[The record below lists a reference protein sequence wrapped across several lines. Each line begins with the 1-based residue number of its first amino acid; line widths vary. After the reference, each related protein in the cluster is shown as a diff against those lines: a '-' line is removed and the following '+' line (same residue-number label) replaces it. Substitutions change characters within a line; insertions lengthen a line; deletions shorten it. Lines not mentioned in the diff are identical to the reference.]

1 MCETEIMF
9 SILTYEPFEKIT
21 GDEKKYI
28 EAVLNGDTKGQQG
41 YPLYDELMKALKVC
55 KDTKDSTALVQW
67 YEKHYTTKAEGKIK
81 VLWSKDKDERTYY
94 PVLFKKIC
102 YYCLTECNLQAKD
115 FLNHFNIK
123 DNIIRKWG
131 ISPVYG
137 RIANKGTHTSI
148 TILRNGKK
156 QKDLTKVIKSAFYE
170 ASRQAKIKKN
180 NGKWST
186 MKKKDSLKFVDVFA
200 GTGTVSASVDANE
213 IYVNDKEYGAACFLY
228 CVSHD
233 EMQVRTRLA
242 ELHNGIISNYYKGGK
257 LYTKK
262 HWEKDKQKT
271 DKYKSINDES
281 FDELIIRLRNNYRSM
296 HETYKKYVKK
306 PFNVLI
312 REENEDMLYDIGI
325 AWFFLNSLPQ
335 NSYSG
340 NKFKVSDMDIDT
352 YYSYLKLRLEVVIS
366 DNGSN
371 IDLNSLLGKYGNK
384 KHELIKNL
392 ELKAEDIKFSE
403 GKKFMSGFKKVE
415 VKKED
420 FKNFLN
426 SAVVSDDYFV
436 YLDSPYFL
444 TTQYDVGF
452 YDKEHKKMLDIL
464 RKATYS
470 WLFSMQY
477 YEGSTKKVKKVRR
490 PTLKE
495 YSRQIKDYDAYYKGF
510 VGKFKKNDEGY
521 LVVENITNQKKLDEL
536 YVILFNKIGKYDNVN
551 KKLREMMICNF
562 DVRPAIKY
570 GSNEVVLP
578 MREFLKLESQ
588 KGKKYSTIYKHAV
601 KWRQRQIKKKIGS
614 CEIL

>member
-1 MCETEIMF
+1 MCETMF

-28 EAVLNGDTKGQQG
+28 KAVLNGDTQGQQD
-41 YPLYDELMKALKVC
+41 YPLYDELMQAFIGFTAKK
-55 KDTKDSTALVQW
+55 KSTALKQW
-67 YEKHYTTKAEGKIK
+67 YEKHYTTKAVGKIK

-131 ISPVYG
+131 ISPMYG
-137 RIANKGTHTSI
+137 KLAKNDTYSYIP
-148 TILRNGKK
+148 ILRNGKK
-156 QKDLTKVIKSAFYE
+156 QKYLTKVIKATFYE
-170 ASRQAKIKKN
+170 ASRQAKN
-180 NGKWST
+180 NGKCST
-186 MKKKDSLKFVDVFA
+186 MKKKDLLKFVDVFA

-213 IYVNDKEYGAACFLY
+213 TYVNDKELGAACFLY
-228 CVSHD
+228 SMSND

-296 HETYKKYVKK
+296 HETYKKYVKRT
-306 PFNVLI
+306 FNDLI
-312 REENEDMLYDIGI
+312 REENEEMLYDIGI
-325 AWFFLNSLPQ
+325 VWFFLKSLPQ

-340 NKFKVSDMDIDT
+340 NKFKFSDMDIDN

-366 DNGSN
+366 NNGSN
-371 IDLNSLLGKYGNK
+371 TDLDSLLGKYGNK

-392 ELKAEDIKFSE
+392 ELKAEDIEFSK
-403 GKKFMSGFKKVE
+403 GKKFISGFKKVE

-420 FKNFLN
+420 FKKFLD
-426 SAVVSDDYFV
+426 SVIDSDDYFV

-477 YEGSTKKVKKVRR
+477 YEGSTKEVKKVRR

-495 YSRQIKDYDAYYKGF
+495 CYRQIKDYDAYYKGF
-510 VGKFKKNDEGY
+510 VGNFKKNDEGY
-521 LVVENITNQKKLDEL
+521 LVVENITNRKKLDEL
-536 YVILFNKIGKYDNVN
+536 YVILFNLN
-551 KKLREMMICNF
+551 
-562 DVRPAIKY
+562 
-570 GSNEVVLP
+570 
-578 MREFLKLESQ
+578 
-588 KGKKYSTIYKHAV
+588 YS
-601 KWRQRQIKKKIGS
+601 
-614 CEIL
+614 

>member
-1 MCETEIMF
+1 MCETMF

-28 EAVLNGDTKGQQG
+28 KAVLNGDTKGQQG
-41 YPLYDELMKALKVC
+41 YPLYDELMKAFKVC

-67 YEKHYTTKAEGKIK
+67 YEKHYTTKAVGKIK

-131 ISPVYG
+131 ISPIYD
-137 RIANKGTHTSI
+137 RLSNKDTYI
-148 TILRNGKK
+148 YIPILRNGKK
-156 QKDLTKVIKSAFYE
+156 QKGLTKVIKSVFYE

-180 NGKWST
+180 NGKCST
-186 MKKKDSLKFVDVFA
+186 MKKKDLLKFVDVFA

-233 EMQVRTRLA
+233 ELKVRTRLA
-242 ELHNGIISNYYKGGK
+242 ELHNGIISKYFDNGK
-257 LYTKK
+257 WYSKK
-262 HWEKDKQKT
+262 DWEKDKQKT
-271 DKYKSINDES
+271 DKYKSINDKN

-296 HETYKKYVKK
+296 HKTYMKNVKK
-306 PFNVLI
+306 TFNAMI

-325 AWFFLNSLPQ
+325 VWFLLNSLPQ

-340 NKFKVSDMDIDT
+340 NKYKVSDMDVDS
-352 YYSYLKLRLEVVIS
+352 YYSYLKSRLEVVLS

-371 IDLNSLLGKYGNK
+371 IALDSLLGKYGNK

-392 ELKAEDIKFSE
+392 ELKAEDIEFSK
-403 GKKFMSGFKKVE
+403 GKKFISGFKKVE

-420 FKNFLN
+420 FKKILD
-426 SAVVSDDYFV
+426 SVVDSDDYFV

-452 YDKEHKKMLDIL
+452 YDKEHEEMLDIL
-464 RKATYS
+464 REATYN

-521 LVVENITNQKKLDEL
+521 LVVDGITDKEKLKALEL

-578 MREFLKLESQ
+578 MREFLKLESK
-588 KGKKYSTIYKHAV
+588 KGKKYSTIYKYAV
-601 KWRQRQIKKKIGS
+601 KWRQRQIKKKFSSG
-614 CEIL
+614 EIL

>member
-1 MCETEIMF
+1 MCEKETMF

-28 EAVLNGDTKGQQG
+28 KAVLNGDMKGQQG
-41 YPLYDELMKALKVC
+41 YPLYDELMEAFKVC
-55 KDTKDSTALVQW
+55 KNTKDSTALAQW
-67 YEKHYTTKAEGKIK
+67 YEKHYTTKAVGKIK

-131 ISPVYG
+131 ISPMYG
-137 RIANKGTHTSI
+137 KLAKKDTYSYIP
-148 TILRNGKK
+148 ILRNGKK
-156 QKDLTKVIKSAFYE
+156 QKYLTKVIKATFYE
-170 ASRQAKIKKN
+170 ASRQAKS
-180 NGKWST
+180 NGKCST
-186 MKKKDSLKFVDVFA
+186 MKKKDLLKFVDVFA

-213 IYVNDKEYGAACFLY
+213 TYVNDKELGAACFLY
-228 CVSHD
+228 SMSND

-296 HETYKKYVKK
+296 HETYKKYVKRT
-306 PFNVLI
+306 FNYLI
-312 REENEDMLYDIGI
+312 REENEEMLYDIGI
-325 AWFFLNSLPQ
+325 VWFFLNSLRQ

-340 NKFKVSDMDIDT
+340 NKFKVSDMDVDN
-352 YYSYLKLRLEVVIS
+352 YYSYLKSRLEVVLS

-371 IDLNSLLGKYGNK
+371 IALNSLLGKYGNK

-392 ELKAEDIKFSE
+392 ELKAEDIEFSK
-403 GKKFMSGFKKVE
+403 GKKFISGFKKVE

-420 FKNFLN
+420 FKKFLD
-426 SAVVSDDYFV
+426 SVIDSDDYFV

-477 YEGSTKKVKKVRR
+477 YEGSTKEVKKVRR

-510 VGKFKKNDEGY
+510 VGNFKKNDEGY
-521 LVVENITNQKKLDEL
+521 LVVENITNRKKLDEL
-536 YVILFNKIGKYDNVN
+536 YVILFNYVRKNKTVN
-551 KKLREMMICNF
+551 TKLREMMICNF

-570 GSNEVVLP
+570 GSNEVILP

-601 KWRQRQIKKKIGS
+601 KWRQRQIKKKFGS

>member
-1 MCETEIMF
+1 MCETMF

-28 EAVLNGDTKGQQG
+28 KAVLNGDTKGQQG
-41 YPLYDELMKALKVC
+41 YPLYDELMKAFKVC

-67 YEKHYTTKAEGKIK
+67 YEKHYTTKVVGKIK

-131 ISPVYG
+131 ISPMYG
-137 RIANKGTHTSI
+137 KLAKNDTYSYIP
-148 TILRNGKK
+148 ILRNGKK
-156 QKDLTKVIKSAFYE
+156 QKYLTKVIKATFYE
-170 ASRQAKIKKN
+170 ASRQAKN
-180 NGKWST
+180 NGKCST
-186 MKKKDSLKFVDVFA
+186 MKKKDLLKFVDVFA

-213 IYVNDKEYGAACFLY
+213 TYVNDKELGAACFLY
-228 CVSHD
+228 SMSND

-296 HETYKKYVKK
+296 HETYKKYVKRT
-306 PFNVLI
+306 FNDLI
-312 REENEDMLYDIGI
+312 REENEEMLYDIGI
-325 AWFFLNSLPQ
+325 VWFFLKSLPQ

-340 NKFKVSDMDIDT
+340 NKFKFSDMDIDN

-366 DNGSN
+366 NNGSN
-371 IDLNSLLGKYGNK
+371 TDLDSLLGKYGNK

-392 ELKAEDIKFSE
+392 ELKAEDIEFSK
-403 GKKFMSGFKKVE
+403 GKKFISGFKKVE

-420 FKNFLN
+420 FKKFLD
-426 SAVVSDDYFV
+426 SVIDSDDYFV

-477 YEGSTKKVKKVRR
+477 YEGSTKEVKKVRR

-495 YSRQIKDYDAYYKGF
+495 CYRQIKDYDAYYKGF
-510 VGKFKKNDEGY
+510 VGNFKKNDEGY
-521 LVVENITNQKKLDEL
+521 LVVENITNRKKLDEL
-536 YVILFNKIGKYDNVN
+536 YVILFNYVRKNKTVN
-551 KKLREMMICNF
+551 TKLREMMICNF

-570 GSNEVVLP
+570 GSNEVILP

-601 KWRQRQIKKKIGS
+601 KWRQRQIKKKFGS

>member
-1 MCETEIMF
+1 MRETMF
-9 SILTYEPFEKIT
+9 RILTYEPFEKIT

-28 EAVLNGDTKGQQG
+28 KAVLKDDLISQQN
-41 YPLYDELMKALKVC
+41 YPLYNELMQAFNAC
-55 KDTKDSTALVQW
+55 KGTDVSSLVKW
-67 YEKHYTTKAEGKIK
+67 YNKYYTTKAVGEIK

-115 FLNHFNIK
+115 FLKQFNIK

-156 QKDLTKVIKSAFYE
+156 QDYLTKVIKSAFYE

-186 MKKKDSLKFVDVFA
+186 MKKKDLLKFVDVFA

-213 IYVNDKEYGAACFLY
+213 TYVNDKEYGAACFLY
-228 CVSHD
+228 CVSND

-262 HWEKDKQKT
+262 HWKKDKQKT
-271 DKYKSINDES
+271 DKYKSINDKN
-281 FDELIIRLRNNYRSM
+281 FDELMIRLRNNFIYI
-296 HETYKKYVKK
+296 HKTYMKYINKTIY
-306 PFNVLI
+306 NLI
-312 REENEDMLYDIGI
+312 RKENEEMLYDIGI

-352 YYSYLKLRLEVVIS
+352 YYSYLKSRLEVVLS
-366 DNGSN
+366 DNGIN
-371 IDLNSLLGKYGNK
+371 IDLDSLLGKYGNK
-384 KHELIKNL
+384 KHELIKKL
-392 ELKAEDIKFSE
+392 ELKAEDVKFSK
-403 GKKFMSGFKKVE
+403 GKKFMSDFNKTE
-415 VKKED
+415 IKKED
-420 FKNFLN
+420 FKKILK
-426 SAVVSDDYFV
+426 SVVSDDYFV

-452 YDKEHKKMLDIL
+452 YDKEHKKMLGIL

-490 PTLKE
+490 PRLEE
-495 YSRQIKDYDAYYKGF
+495 YSNQIKDYDAYYKGF

-536 YVILFNKIGKYDNVN
+536 YVILFNYVGKN
-551 KKLREMMICNF
+551 KTVKTKLREMMICNF

-578 MREFLKLESQ
+578 MHEFLKLESK

-601 KWRQRQIKKKIGS
+601 KWRQRQIKKKFSSG
-614 CEIL
+614 EIL

>member
-1 MCETEIMF
+1 MRETMF
-9 SILTYEPFEKIT
+9 RILTYEPFEKIT

-28 EAVLNGDTKGQQG
+28 KAVLNGDTQGQQD
-41 YPLYDELMKALKVC
+41 YPLYDELMQAFIGFTAKK
-55 KDTKDSTALVQW
+55 KSTALKQW
-67 YEKHYTTKAEGKIK
+67 YEKHYTTKVVGKIK
-81 VLWSKDKDERTYY
+81 VFWSKDKDERTYY

-131 ISPVYG
+131 ISPMYG
-137 RIANKGTHTSI
+137 KLAKNDTYSYIP
-148 TILRNGKK
+148 ILRNGKK
-156 QKDLTKVIKSAFYE
+156 QKYLTKVIKATFYE
-170 ASRQAKIKKN
+170 ASRQAKN
-180 NGKWST
+180 NGKCST
-186 MKKKDSLKFVDVFA
+186 MKKKDLLKFVDVFA

-213 IYVNDKEYGAACFLY
+213 TYVNDKELGAACFLY
-228 CVSHD
+228 SMSND
-233 EMQVRTRLA
+233 EKQVRTRLA

-296 HETYKKYVKK
+296 HETYKKYVKRT
-306 PFNVLI
+306 FNDLI
-312 REENEDMLYDIGI
+312 REENEEMLYDIGI
-325 AWFFLNSLPQ
+325 VWFFLKSLPQ

-340 NKFKVSDMDIDT
+340 NKFKFSDMDIDN

-366 DNGSN
+366 NNGSN
-371 IDLNSLLGKYGNK
+371 TDLDSLLGKYGNK

-392 ELKAEDIKFSE
+392 ELKAEDIEFSK
-403 GKKFMSGFKKVE
+403 GKKFISGFKKVE

-420 FKNFLN
+420 FKKFLD
-426 SAVVSDDYFV
+426 SVIDSDDYFV

-477 YEGSTKKVKKVRR
+477 YEGSTKEVKKVRR

-495 YSRQIKDYDAYYKGF
+495 CYRQIKDYDAYYKGF
-510 VGKFKKNDEGY
+510 VGNFKKNDEGY
-521 LVVENITNQKKLDEL
+521 LVVENITNRKKLDEL
-536 YVILFNKIGKYDNVN
+536 YVILFNYVRKNKTVN
-551 KKLREMMICNF
+551 TKLREMMICNF

-570 GSNEVVLP
+570 GSNEVILP

-601 KWRQRQIKKKIGS
+601 KWRQRQIKKKFGS

>member
-1 MCETEIMF
+1 MCETMF

-28 EAVLNGDTKGQQG
+28 KAVLNGDMKGQQG
-41 YPLYDELMKALKVC
+41 YPLYDELMKAFKVC

-131 ISPVYG
+131 ISPMYG
-137 RIANKGTHTSI
+137 KLAKKDTYSYIP
-148 TILRNGKK
+148 ILRNGKK
-156 QKDLTKVIKSAFYE
+156 QKYLTKVIKATFYE
-170 ASRQAKIKKN
+170 ASRQAKS
-180 NGKWST
+180 NGKCST
-186 MKKKDSLKFVDVFA
+186 MKKKDLLKFVDVFA

-213 IYVNDKEYGAACFLY
+213 TYVNDKELGAACFLY
-228 CVSHD
+228 SMSND

-296 HETYKKYVKK
+296 HETYKKYVKRT
-306 PFNVLI
+306 FNYLI
-312 REENEDMLYDIGI
+312 REENEEMLYDIGI
-325 AWFFLNSLPQ
+325 VWFFLKSLPQ

-340 NKFKVSDMDIDT
+340 NKFKFSDMDIDN

-366 DNGSN
+366 SNGSN
-371 IDLNSLLGKYGNK
+371 TDLDSLLGKYGNK

-392 ELKAEDIKFSE
+392 ELKAEDIEFSK
-403 GKKFMSGFKKVE
+403 GKKFISGFKKVE

-420 FKNFLN
+420 FKKFLD
-426 SAVVSDDYFV
+426 SVIDSDDYFV

-477 YEGSTKKVKKVRR
+477 YEGSTKEVKKVRR

-495 YSRQIKDYDAYYKGF
+495 CYRQIKDYDAYYKGF
-510 VGKFKKNDEGY
+510 VGNFKKNDEGY
-521 LVVENITNQKKLDEL
+521 LVVENITNRKKLDEL
-536 YVILFNKIGKYDNVN
+536 YVILFNYVRKNKTVN
-551 KKLREMMICNF
+551 TKLREMMICNF

-570 GSNEVVLP
+570 GSNEVILP

-601 KWRQRQIKKKIGS
+601 KWRQRQIKKKFGS

>member
-1 MCETEIMF
+1 MCETMF

-28 EAVLNGDTKGQQG
+28 KAVLNGDTQGQQD
-41 YPLYDELMKALKVC
+41 YPLYDELMQAFIGFTAKK
-55 KDTKDSTALVQW
+55 KSTALKQW
-67 YEKHYTTKAEGKIK
+67 YEKHYTTKVVGKIK

-131 ISPVYG
+131 ISPMYG
-137 RIANKGTHTSI
+137 KLAKNDTYSYIP
-148 TILRNGKK
+148 ILRNGKK
-156 QKDLTKVIKSAFYE
+156 QKYLTKVIKATFYE
-170 ASRQAKIKKN
+170 ASRQAKN
-180 NGKWST
+180 NGKCST
-186 MKKKDSLKFVDVFA
+186 MKKKDLLKFVDVFA

-213 IYVNDKEYGAACFLY
+213 TYVNDKELGAACFLY
-228 CVSHD
+228 SMSND

-296 HETYKKYVKK
+296 HETYKKYVKRT
-306 PFNVLI
+306 FNDLI
-312 REENEDMLYDIGI
+312 REENEEMLYDIGI
-325 AWFFLNSLPQ
+325 VWFFLKSLPQ

-340 NKFKVSDMDIDT
+340 NKFKFSDMDIDN

-366 DNGSN
+366 NNGSN
-371 IDLNSLLGKYGNK
+371 TDLDSLLGKYGNK

-392 ELKAEDIKFSE
+392 ELKAEDIEFSK
-403 GKKFMSGFKKVE
+403 GKKFISGFKKVE

-420 FKNFLN
+420 FKKFLD
-426 SAVVSDDYFV
+426 SVIDSDDYFV

-477 YEGSTKKVKKVRR
+477 YEGSTKEVKKVRR

-495 YSRQIKDYDAYYKGF
+495 CYRQIKDYDAYYKGF
-510 VGKFKKNDEGY
+510 VGNFKKNDEGY
-521 LVVENITNQKKLDEL
+521 LVVENITNRKKLDEL
-536 YVILFNKIGKYDNVN
+536 YVILFNYVRKNKTVN
-551 KKLREMMICNF
+551 TKLREMMICNF

-570 GSNEVVLP
+570 GSNEVILP

-601 KWRQRQIKKKIGS
+601 KWRQRQIKKKFGS

>member
-1 MCETEIMF
+1 MCEKETMF

-28 EAVLNGDTKGQQG
+28 KAVLNGDTKGQQG
-41 YPLYDELMKALKVC
+41 YPLYDELMEAFKVC
-55 KDTKDSTALVQW
+55 KNTKDSTALAQW
-67 YEKHYTTKAEGKIK
+67 YEKHYTTKAVGKIK

-131 ISPVYG
+131 ISPMYG
-137 RIANKGTHTSI
+137 KLAKKDTYSYIP
-148 TILRNGKK
+148 ILRNGKK
-156 QKDLTKVIKSAFYE
+156 QKYLTKVIKATFYE
-170 ASRQAKIKKN
+170 ASRQAKS
-180 NGKWST
+180 NGKCST
-186 MKKKDSLKFVDVFA
+186 MKKKDLLKFVDVFA

-213 IYVNDKEYGAACFLY
+213 TYVNDKELGAACFLY
-228 CVSHD
+228 SMSND

-262 HWEKDKQKT
+262 QWEKDKQKT

-296 HETYKKYVKK
+296 HETYKKYVKRT
-306 PFNVLI
+306 FNYLI
-312 REENEDMLYDIGI
+312 REENEEMLYDIGI
-325 AWFFLNSLPQ
+325 VWFFLKSLPQ

-340 NKFKVSDMDIDT
+340 NKFKFSDMDIDN

-366 DNGSN
+366 NNGSN
-371 IDLNSLLGKYGNK
+371 TDLDSLLGKYGNK

-392 ELKAEDIKFSE
+392 ELKAEDIEFSK
-403 GKKFMSGFKKVE
+403 GKKFISGFKKVE

-420 FKNFLN
+420 FKKFLD
-426 SAVVSDDYFV
+426 SVIDSDDYFV

-477 YEGSTKKVKKVRR
+477 YEGSTKEVKKVRR

-510 VGKFKKNDEGY
+510 VGNFKKNDEGY
-521 LVVENITNQKKLDEL
+521 LVVENITNRKKLDEL
-536 YVILFNKIGKYDNVN
+536 YVILFNYVRKNKTVN
-551 KKLREMMICNF
+551 TKLREMMICNF

-570 GSNEVVLP
+570 GSNEVILP

-601 KWRQRQIKKKIGS
+601 KWRQRQIKKKFGS

>member
-1 MCETEIMF
+1 MCETMF

-28 EAVLNGDTKGQQG
+28 KAVLNGDTQGQQD
-41 YPLYDELMKALKVC
+41 YPLYDELMQAFIGFTAKK
-55 KDTKDSTALVQW
+55 KSTALKQW
-67 YEKHYTTKAEGKIK
+67 YEKHYTTKAVGKIK

-131 ISPVYG
+131 ISPMYG
-137 RIANKGTHTSI
+137 KLAKNDTYSYIP
-148 TILRNGKK
+148 ILRNGKK
-156 QKDLTKVIKSAFYE
+156 QKYLTKVIKATFYE
-170 ASRQAKIKKN
+170 ASRQAKN
-180 NGKWST
+180 NGKCST
-186 MKKKDSLKFVDVFA
+186 MKKKDLLKFVDVFA

-213 IYVNDKEYGAACFLY
+213 TYVNDKELGAACFLY
-228 CVSHD
+228 SMSND

-296 HETYKKYVKK
+296 HETYKKYVKRT
-306 PFNVLI
+306 FNDLI
-312 REENEDMLYDIGI
+312 REENEEMLYDIGI
-325 AWFFLNSLPQ
+325 VWFFLKSLPQ

-340 NKFKVSDMDIDT
+340 NKFKFSDMDIDN

-366 DNGSN
+366 NNGSN
-371 IDLNSLLGKYGNK
+371 TDLDSLLGKYGNK

-392 ELKAEDIKFSE
+392 ELKAEDIEFSK
-403 GKKFMSGFKKVE
+403 GKKFISGFKKVE

-420 FKNFLN
+420 FKKFLD
-426 SAVVSDDYFV
+426 SVIDSDDYFV

-477 YEGSTKKVKKVRR
+477 YEGSTKEVKKVRR

-495 YSRQIKDYDAYYKGF
+495 CYRQIKDYDAYYKGF
-510 VGKFKKNDEGY
+510 VGNFKKNDEGY
-521 LVVENITNQKKLDEL
+521 LVVENITNRKKLDEL
-536 YVILFNKIGKYDNVN
+536 YVILFNYVRKNKTVN
-551 KKLREMMICNF
+551 TKLREMMICNF

-570 GSNEVVLP
+570 GSNEVILP

-601 KWRQRQIKKKIGS
+601 KWRQRQIKKKFGS

>member
-1 MCETEIMF
+1 MCETMF

-28 EAVLNGDTKGQQG
+28 KAVLNGDMKGQQG
-41 YPLYDELMKALKVC
+41 YPLYDELMKAFKVC

-131 ISPVYG
+131 ISPMYG
-137 RIANKGTHTSI
+137 KLAKKDTYSYIP
-148 TILRNGKK
+148 ILRNGKK
-156 QKDLTKVIKSAFYE
+156 QKYLTKVIKATFYE
-170 ASRQAKIKKN
+170 ASRQAKN
-180 NGKWST
+180 NGKCST
-186 MKKKDSLKFVDVFA
+186 MKKKDLLKFVDVFA

-213 IYVNDKEYGAACFLY
+213 TYVNDKELGAACFLY
-228 CVSHD
+228 SMSND

-296 HETYKKYVKK
+296 HETYKKYVKRT
-306 PFNVLI
+306 FNYLI
-312 REENEDMLYDIGI
+312 REENEEMLYDIGI
-325 AWFFLNSLPQ
+325 VWFFLKSLPQ

-340 NKFKVSDMDIDT
+340 NKFKFSDMDIDN

-366 DNGSN
+366 NNGSN
-371 IDLNSLLGKYGNK
+371 TDLDSLLGKYGNK

-392 ELKAEDIKFSE
+392 ELKAEDIEFSK
-403 GKKFMSGFKKVE
+403 GKKFISGFKKVE

-420 FKNFLN
+420 FKKFLD
-426 SAVVSDDYFV
+426 SVIDSDDYFV

-477 YEGSTKKVKKVRR
+477 YEGSTKEVKKVRR

-495 YSRQIKDYDAYYKGF
+495 CYRQIKDYDAYYKGF
-510 VGKFKKNDEGY
+510 VGNFKKNDEGY
-521 LVVENITNQKKLDEL
+521 LVVENITNRKKLDEL
-536 YVILFNKIGKYDNVN
+536 YVILFNYVRKNKTVN
-551 KKLREMMICNF
+551 TKLREMMICNF

-570 GSNEVVLP
+570 GSNEVILP

-601 KWRQRQIKKKIGS
+601 KWRQRQIKKKFGS

>member
-1 MCETEIMF
+1 MCEKETMF

-28 EAVLNGDTKGQQG
+28 KAVLNGDTKGQQG
-41 YPLYDELMKALKVC
+41 YPLYDELMEAFKVC
-55 KDTKDSTALVQW
+55 KNTKDSTALAQW
-67 YEKHYTTKAEGKIK
+67 YEKHYTTKAVGKIK

-131 ISPVYG
+131 ISPMYG
-137 RIANKGTHTSI
+137 KLAKKDTYSYIP
-148 TILRNGKK
+148 ILRNGKK
-156 QKDLTKVIKSAFYE
+156 QKYLTKVIKATFYE
-170 ASRQAKIKKN
+170 ASRQAKS
-180 NGKWST
+180 NGKCST
-186 MKKKDSLKFVDVFA
+186 MKKKDLLKFVDVFA

-213 IYVNDKEYGAACFLY
+213 TYVNDKELGAACFLY
-228 CVSHD
+228 SMSND

-296 HETYKKYVKK
+296 HETYKKYVKRT
-306 PFNVLI
+306 FNYLI
-312 REENEDMLYDIGI
+312 REENEEMLYDIGI
-325 AWFFLNSLPQ
+325 VWFFLKSLPQ

-340 NKFKVSDMDIDT
+340 NKFKFSDMDIDN

-366 DNGSN
+366 NNGSN
-371 IDLNSLLGKYGNK
+371 TDLDSLLGKYGNK

-392 ELKAEDIKFSE
+392 ELKAEDIEFSK
-403 GKKFMSGFKKVE
+403 GKKFISGFKKVE

-420 FKNFLN
+420 FKKFLD
-426 SAVVSDDYFV
+426 SVIDSDDYFV

-452 YDKEHKKMLDIL
+452 YDKEHKKMLGIL

-477 YEGSTKKVKKVRR
+477 YEGSTKEVKKVRR

-510 VGKFKKNDEGY
+510 VGNFKKNDEGY
-521 LVVENITNQKKLDEL
+521 LVVENITNRKKLDEL
-536 YVILFNKIGKYDNVN
+536 YVILFNYVRKNKTVN
-551 KKLREMMICNF
+551 TKLREMMICNF

-570 GSNEVVLP
+570 GSNEVILP

-601 KWRQRQIKKKIGS
+601 KWRQRQIKKKFGS

>member
-1 MCETEIMF
+1 MCEKETMF

-28 EAVLNGDTKGQQG
+28 EAVLNDDLKGQQG
-41 YPLYDELMKALKVC
+41 YPLYDELMKAFKVC
-55 KDTKDSTALVQW
+55 KNTKDSTALAQW
-67 YEKHYTTKAEGKIK
+67 YEKHYTTKAVGKIK

-102 YYCLTECNLQAKD
+102 YYCLTECNVKAKD

-131 ISPVYG
+131 ISPMYG
-137 RIANKGTHTSI
+137 KLAKKDTYSYIP
-148 TILRNGKK
+148 ILRNGKK
-156 QKDLTKVIKSAFYE
+156 QKYLTKVIKATFYE
-170 ASRQAKIKKN
+170 ASRQAKS
-180 NGKWST
+180 NGKCST
-186 MKKKDSLKFVDVFA
+186 MKKKDLLKFVDVFA

-213 IYVNDKEYGAACFLY
+213 TYVNDKELGAACFLY
-228 CVSHD
+228 SMSND

-296 HETYKKYVKK
+296 HETYKKYVKRT
-306 PFNVLI
+306 FNYLI
-312 REENEDMLYDIGI
+312 REENEEMLYDIGI
-325 AWFFLNSLPQ
+325 VWFFLKSLPQ

-340 NKFKVSDMDIDT
+340 NKFKFSDMDIDN

-366 DNGSN
+366 NNGSN
-371 IDLNSLLGKYGNK
+371 TDLDSLLGKYGNK

-392 ELKAEDIKFSE
+392 ELKAEDIEFSK
-403 GKKFMSGFKKVE
+403 GKKFISGFKKVE

-420 FKNFLN
+420 FKKFLD
-426 SAVVSDDYFV
+426 SVIDSDDYFV

-477 YEGSTKKVKKVRR
+477 YEGSTKEVKKVRR

-495 YSRQIKDYDAYYKGF
+495 CYRQIKDYDAYYKGF
-510 VGKFKKNDEGY
+510 VGNFKKNDEGY
-521 LVVENITNQKKLDEL
+521 LVVENITNRKKLDEL
-536 YVILFNKIGKYDNVN
+536 YVILFNYVRKNKTVN
-551 KKLREMMICNF
+551 TKLREMMICNF

-570 GSNEVVLP
+570 GSNEVILP

-601 KWRQRQIKKKIGS
+601 KWRQRQIKKKFGS

>member
-1 MCETEIMF
+1 MYGK
-9 SILTYEPFEKIT
+9 LAKNDTYS
-21 GDEKKYI
+21 YI
-28 EAVLNGDTKGQQG
+28 
-41 YPLYDELMKALKVC
+41 P
-55 KDTKDSTALVQW
+55 
-67 YEKHYTTKAEGKIK
+67 
-81 VLWSKDKDERTYY
+81 
-94 PVLFKKIC
+94 
-102 YYCLTECNLQAKD
+102 
-115 FLNHFNIK
+115 
-123 DNIIRKWG
+123 
-131 ISPVYG
+131 
-137 RIANKGTHTSI
+137 
-148 TILRNGKK
+148 ILRNGKK
-156 QKDLTKVIKSAFYE
+156 QKYLTKVIKATFYE
-170 ASRQAKIKKN
+170 ASRQAKN
-180 NGKWST
+180 NGKCST
-186 MKKKDSLKFVDVFA
+186 MKKKDLLKFVDVFA

-213 IYVNDKEYGAACFLY
+213 TYVNDKELGAACFLY
-228 CVSHD
+228 SMSND

-296 HETYKKYVKK
+296 HETYKKYVKRT
-306 PFNVLI
+306 FNDLI
-312 REENEDMLYDIGI
+312 REENEEMLYDIGI
-325 AWFFLNSLPQ
+325 VWFFLKSLPQ

-340 NKFKVSDMDIDT
+340 NKFKFSDMDIDN

-366 DNGSN
+366 NNGSN
-371 IDLNSLLGKYGNK
+371 TDLDSLLGKYGNK

-392 ELKAEDIKFSE
+392 ELKAEDIEFSK
-403 GKKFMSGFKKVE
+403 GKKFISGFKKVE

-420 FKNFLN
+420 FKKFLD
-426 SAVVSDDYFV
+426 SVIDSDDYFV

-477 YEGSTKKVKKVRR
+477 YEGSTKEVKKVRR

-495 YSRQIKDYDAYYKGF
+495 CYRQIKDYDAYYKGF
-510 VGKFKKNDEGY
+510 VGNFKKNDEGY
-521 LVVENITNQKKLDEL
+521 LVVENITNRKKLDEL
-536 YVILFNKIGKYDNVN
+536 YVILFNYVRKNKTVN
-551 KKLREMMICNF
+551 TKLREMMICNF

-570 GSNEVVLP
+570 GSNEVILP

-601 KWRQRQIKKKIGS
+601 KWRQRQIKKKFGS

>member
-1 MCETEIMF
+1 MCETMF

-28 EAVLNGDTKGQQG
+28 KAVLNGDMKGQQG
-41 YPLYDELMKALKVC
+41 YPLYDELMKAFKVC

-115 FLNHFNIK
+115 FLKQFNIK

-131 ISPVYG
+131 ISPMYG
-137 RIANKGTHTSI
+137 KLAKKDTYSYIP
-148 TILRNGKK
+148 ILRNGKK
-156 QKDLTKVIKSAFYE
+156 QKYLTKVIKATFYE
-170 ASRQAKIKKN
+170 ASRQAKN
-180 NGKWST
+180 NGKCSM
-186 MKKKDSLKFVDVFA
+186 MKKKDLLKFVDVFA

-213 IYVNDKEYGAACFLY
+213 AYVNDKELGAACFLY
-228 CVSHD
+228 SMSND

-242 ELHNGIISNYYKGGK
+242 ELHNGIMSNYYKGGK

-271 DKYKSINDES
+271 DKYKSINDKN
-281 FDELIIRLRNNYRSM
+281 FDELIIRLRNNYIDI
-296 HETYKKYVKK
+296 HKTYMKYINKK
-306 PFNVLI
+306 FDNLI
-312 REENEDMLYDIGI
+312 RKENEEMLYDVGI
-325 AWFFLNSLPQ
+325 AWFFLNSLRQ

-340 NKFKVSDMDIDT
+340 NKFKVSDMDVDN
-352 YYSYLKLRLEVVIS
+352 YYSYLKSRLEVVLS

-371 IDLNSLLGKYGNK
+371 IALNSLLGKYGNK

-392 ELKAEDIKFSE
+392 ELKAEDIEFSK
-403 GKKFMSGFKKVE
+403 GKKFISGFKKVE

-420 FKNFLN
+420 FKKILD
-426 SAVVSDDYFV
+426 SVVDSDDYFV

-452 YDKEHKKMLDIL
+452 YDKEHKEMLDIL
-464 RKATYS
+464 REATYS

-521 LVVENITNQKKLDEL
+521 LVVDDITDKEKLKALEL

-570 GSNEVVLP
+570 GSNEVILP

-588 KGKKYSTIYKHAV
+588 KGKKYSTIYKYAV

-614 CEIL
+614 GEIL

>member
-1 MCETEIMF
+1 MCEKETMF

-28 EAVLNGDTKGQQG
+28 KAVLNGDTKGQQG
-41 YPLYDELMKALKVC
+41 YPLYDELMEAFKVC
-55 KDTKDSTALVQW
+55 KNTKDSTALAQW
-67 YEKHYTTKAEGKIK
+67 YEKHYTTKAVGKIK

-131 ISPVYG
+131 ISPMYG
-137 RIANKGTHTSI
+137 KLAKKDTYSYIP
-148 TILRNGKK
+148 ILRNGKK
-156 QKDLTKVIKSAFYE
+156 QKYLTKVIKATFYE
-170 ASRQAKIKKN
+170 ASRQAKS
-180 NGKWST
+180 NGKCST
-186 MKKKDSLKFVDVFA
+186 MKKKDLLKFVDVFA

-213 IYVNDKEYGAACFLY
+213 TYVNDKELGAACFLY
-228 CVSHD
+228 SMSND

-296 HETYKKYVKK
+296 HETYKKYVKRT
-306 PFNVLI
+306 FNYLI
-312 REENEDMLYDIGI
+312 REENEEMLYDIGI
-325 AWFFLNSLPQ
+325 VWFFLKSLPQ

-340 NKFKVSDMDIDT
+340 NKFKFSDMDIDN

-366 DNGSN
+366 NNGSN
-371 IDLNSLLGKYGNK
+371 TDLDSLLGKYGNK

-392 ELKAEDIKFSE
+392 ELKAEDIEFSK
-403 GKKFMSGFKKVE
+403 GKKFISGFKKVE

-420 FKNFLN
+420 FKKFLD
-426 SAVVSDDYFV
+426 SVIDSDDYFV

-477 YEGSTKKVKKVRR
+477 YEGSTKEVKKVRR

-510 VGKFKKNDEGY
+510 VGNFKKNDEGY
-521 LVVENITNQKKLDEL
+521 LVVENITNRKKLDEL
-536 YVILFNKIGKYDNVN
+536 YVILFNYVRKNKTVN
-551 KKLREMMICNF
+551 TKLREMMICNF

-570 GSNEVVLP
+570 GSNEVILP

-601 KWRQRQIKKKIGS
+601 KWRQRQIKKKFGS